1 MKRRRI
7 KWGLALLTAGSIVT
21 VQKVCQPAVT
31 PGKAA
36 LNDSL
41 RQDST
46 AQVQARLDSLRE
58 DLLQKARKGATVE
71 KGRATFYSSRL
82 RKAQTASGELHHADS
97 LVCAHMKHPF
107 GTLLRVY
114 NPANGKEVVVKVTD
128 RGPFRKG
135 FIVDLSYRAAKEIG
149 IIRAGHM
156 PVEVTV
162 VGFTPPVV
170 RKP

>member
-1 MKRRRI
+1 M
-7 KWGLALLTAGSIVT
+7 T

-58 DLLQKARKGATVE
+58 DLLQKARKAATVE

-82 RKAQTASGELHHADS
+82 RKARTASGELHHADS

-135 FIVDLSYRAAKEIG
+135 FIVDLSYRAAQERG
-149 IIRAGHM
+149 IIRDRQM
-156 PVEVTV
+156 PAEVTA
-162 VGFTPPVV
+162 VGFTTTAVT
-170 RKP
+170 KA

>member
-1 MKRRRI
+1 MKWKQT
-7 KWGLALLTAGSIVT
+7 KWGLALLTASSIVLT
-21 VQKVCQPAVT
+21 QKICSSTQT
-31 PGKAA
+31 PVEKPEGSAI
-36 LNDSL
+36 
-41 RQDST
+41 
-46 AQVQARLDSLRE
+46 RE
-58 DLLQKARKGATVE
+58 DSMPPVRKDTLDVKDSIKVE

-82 RKAQTASGELHHADS
+82 RKARTASGELHHADS
-97 LVCAHMKHPF
+97 LVCAHKTHPF

-114 NPANGKEVVVKVTD
+114 NPKNGKAVVVKVTD

-135 FIVDLSYRAAKEIG
+135 FIVDLSYRAAKEID

-170 RKP
+170 HKP